1 MVELTADELAER
13 WAEALRS
20 GDYKQGTGTLRQ
32 KHPNGDQWCCL
43 GVLVEELRTLGAY
56 DAQWKELGS
65 SYYSIHDADSSL
77 PEEVQALLGVD
88 PEGTYERAW
97 FVHLNDTERLT
108 FDEIADVIED
118 MDPRELFPALPQ
130 PQPKRSEHVSS
141 HRHATGFGYHRLI

>member
-20 GDYKQGTGTLRQ
+20 GDYKQGGGTLRQ
-32 KHPNGDQWCCL
+32 RHPNGDRWCCL
-43 GVLVEELRTLGAY
+43 GVLVEELRNLGAY
-56 DAQWKELGS
+56 DAQWHGAGTVYGIEE
-65 SYYSIHDADSSL
+65 ADGSL
-77 PEEVQALLGVD
+77 PERVQALLGMD
-88 PEGTYERAW
+88 PEGTYESAK
-97 FVHLNDTERLT
+97 FAHLNDTERLT

-118 MDPRELFPALPQ
+118 MDPKELFPALPQ